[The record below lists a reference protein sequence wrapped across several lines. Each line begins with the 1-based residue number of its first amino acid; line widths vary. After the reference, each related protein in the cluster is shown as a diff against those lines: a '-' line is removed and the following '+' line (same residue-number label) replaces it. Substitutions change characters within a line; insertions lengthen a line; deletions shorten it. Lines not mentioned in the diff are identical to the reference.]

1 MKLLSR
7 SLLLALTTITC
18 TATTSLA
25 QSAWKTY
32 SDRTGG
38 YSISM
43 PGQPKNQQERQYTMS
58 SGDILSYRDKTV
70 FIENDQGIKVLYM
83 VTYAD
88 LPIAYRKDSKVAQK
102 VLAGLSCQNSSIG
115 DANQLVSQQTFRL
128 SGYPGREIKCQ
139 GEEVGIAKIRAFLV
153 DNRLYILL
161 GATNHEPG
169 AAKSIEGFMKS
180 FKLR

>member
-1 MKLLSR
+1 MKLLFQ
-7 SLLLALTTITC
+7 SLLLALTTIAC
-18 TATTSLA
+18 SATTSLA
-25 QSAWKTY
+25 QSTWKTY

-43 PGQPKNQQERQYTMS
+43 PGPPKDQQERQYRTS
-58 SGDILSYRDKTV
+58 AGDLLSYYDKTV
-70 FIENDQGIKVLYM
+70 LIENEQGIKVFYM

-88 LPIAYRKDSKVAQK
+88 LPVAFRKDSKAAQK
-102 VLAGLSCQNSSIG
+102 ALAGLSCQNSSIG
-115 DANQLVSQQTFRL
+115 DATQLVSQQSFRL

-153 DNRLYILL
+153 DNRLYLLL

>member
-7 SLLLALTTITC
+7 SLLLALATITG

-32 SDRTGG
+32 SDRAGG

-43 PGQPKNQQERQYTMS
+43 PGQPKDQQERQYTMS
-58 SGDILSYRDKTV
+58 SGDVLSYRDKTV
-70 FIENDQGIKVLYM
+70 LIENDQGIKVLYI

-88 LPIAYRKDSKVAQK
+88 LPVAYRKDSKTAQK
-102 VLAGLSCQNSSIG
+102 ALAGLSCQNSSIG
-115 DANQLVSQQTFRL
+115 DATQLVSQQTFRL
-128 SGYPGREIKCQ
+128 SG
-139 GEEVGIAKIRAFLV
+139 
-153 DNRLYILL
+153 LYLLL

>member
-7 SLLLALTTITC
+7 SLILALTTIAC
-18 TATTSLA
+18 SATTSLA

-32 SDRTGG
+32 NDRTGG

-43 PGQPKNQQERQYTMS
+43 PGQPKDHQERQYTTP
-58 SGDILSYRDKTV
+58 SGDVLSYYDKTV
-70 FIENDQGIKVLYM
+70 FVENQQGIKVLYI

-102 VLAGLSCQNSSIG
+102 ALAGLNCQNSSFG
-115 DANQLVSQQTFRL
+115 DATQLVSQQSFRL

-153 DNRLYILL
+153 DNRLYLLL